1 MLNPDQV
8 CIVPHNL
15 DIVREELSQIKKKSI
30 THYNITIS
38 TIEMCYRKL
47 GM

>member
-15 DIVREELSQIKKKSI
+15 DIVREELSQIKKNLLHI
-30 THYNITIS
+30 II
-38 TIEMCYRKL
+38 
-47 GM
+47 